1 MTGSPTSGNPLT
13 AAGGPGGHH
22 GHGRRAEWQDH
33 HHRVRS
39 GDEPLHAR
47 SPLRLRMILA
57 LTGLAN
63 GVAGILVFLLLLPS
77 LPLVA
82 LFAVVL
88 AGSLVNIAVVAHRIH
103 QGPHYQPGPGIPPYR
118 PVQAEQPPEPKPP
131 APTRVR
137 RRRYLVLMGV
147 CVLLITL
154 AWTWIRIYSVGAALA
169 MSAVAA
175 LIPPFAAAVAN
186 VDSPILR
193 EQDEP
198 PPSRAQP
205 PPEGPPP
212 GPPRV
217 RPPDRG

>member
-1 MTGSPTSGNPLT
+1 MTGSPTSGTPL
-13 AAGGPGGHH
+13 APAGGPGGP
-22 GHGRRAEWQDH
+22 HGRRGGPWHE

-63 GVAGILVFLLLLPS
+63 GIAGIVVFLLLGSP
-77 LPLVA
+77 PLVV
-82 LFAVVL
+82 LFAVVC

-118 PVQAEQPPEPKPP
+118 PVESAPPPAPKPP
-131 APTRVR
+131 APARVR
-137 RRRYLVLMGV
+137 RRRYLVLMGL

-154 AWTWIRIYSVGAALA
+154 AWGWIRIYSVGAALA

-198 PPSRAQP
+198 PPPTDGPSSAP
-205 PPEGPPP
+205 PPSGPPP
-212 GPPRV
+212 V

>member
-1 MTGSPTSGNPLT
+1 MTGSPTSGTPLT
-13 AAGGPGGHH
+13 AAGGPDGHH
-22 GHGRRAEWQDH
+22 GRRGEWHDH

-63 GVAGILVFLLLLPS
+63 GIAGIIVFLLLHS
-77 LPLVA
+77 TPLVV
-82 LFAVVL
+82 LFALVFV
-88 AGSLVNIAVVAHRIH
+88 GSLVNIAVVAHRIH

-118 PVQAEQPPEPKPP
+118 PVQTEQPPEPKPP

-137 RRRYLVLMGV
+137 RRRYLILMGL

-198 PPSRAQP
+198 QPPRAQP
-205 PPEGPPP
+205 PD
-212 GPPRV
+212 PPRV

>member
-1 MTGSPTSGNPLT
+1 MTGSPTSGNPLAT
-13 AAGGPGGHH
+13 AGGPGGHH
-22 GHGRRAEWQDH
+22 GRRGEWH
-33 HHRVRS
+33 EHHRVRS

-63 GVAGILVFLLLLPS
+63 GIAGILVFLLLLPS
-77 LPLVA
+77 LPLVG
-82 LFAVVL
+82 LFAVVFV
-88 AGSLVNIAVVAHRIH
+88 GSLVNIAVVAHRIR

-118 PVQAEQPPEPKPP
+118 PVQSELPPEPKPP

-137 RRRYLVLMGV
+137 RRRYLILMGV
-147 CVLLITL
+147 CVLLITM

-175 LIPPFAAAVAN
+175 LIPPFAAAIAN

-193 EQDEP
+193 EWDEP
-198 PPSRAQP
+198 GPPREERP
-205 PPEGPPP
+205 GPP
-212 GPPRV
+212 GPPRSPGPAPV

>member
-1 MTGSPTSGNPLT
+1 MTGSPMSGAPPA

-22 GHGRRAEWQDH
+22 GRRGDYRRD

-39 GDEPLHAR
+39 GDEPVHAR
-47 SPLRLRMILA
+47 SPLRLRLILA

-63 GVAGILVFLLLLPS
+63 GVAGVVVFLLLGS
-77 LPLVA
+77 AALVA
-82 LFAVVL
+82 LFAVVCV
-88 AGSLVNIAVVAHRIH
+88 GSLVNIAVVVRHIR
-103 QGPHYQPGPGIPPYR
+103 QGAHYQPGPAIPPYR
-118 PVQAEQPPEPKPP
+118 PVEGEPPPGPRPP

-137 RRRYLVLMGV
+137 RRRYLLLMGA

-175 LIPPFAAAVAN
+175 LIPPFAAIAAN

-193 EQDEP
+193 DQDGDTPP
-198 PPSRAQP
+198 PPSSP
-205 PPEGPPP
+205 PGSPGPPP
-212 GPPRV
+212 V
-217 RPPDRG
+217 RPPGRG

>member
-1 MTGSPTSGNPLT
+1 MTGSPTSGPPLA
-13 AAGGPGGHH
+13 AAGGPGGP
-22 GHGRRAEWQDH
+22 HGRRGDYRRD

-47 SPLRLRMILA
+47 SPLRLRLILA

-63 GVAGILVFLLLLPS
+63 GIAGIVVFLLLDSP
-77 LPLVA
+77 PLVG
-82 LFAVVL
+82 LFAAVSI
-88 AGSLVNIAVVAHRIH
+88 GSLVNIVVVVHHIH

-118 PVQAEQPPEPKPP
+118 PVESDLPSEPRPP

-137 RRRYLVLMGV
+137 RRRYLVLMGL

-154 AWTWIRIYSVGAALA
+154 AWSWIRIYSVGAALV

-198 PPSRAQP
+198 PPP
-205 PPEGPPP
+205 PRQRPPDPP
-212 GPPRV
+212 GPAGV